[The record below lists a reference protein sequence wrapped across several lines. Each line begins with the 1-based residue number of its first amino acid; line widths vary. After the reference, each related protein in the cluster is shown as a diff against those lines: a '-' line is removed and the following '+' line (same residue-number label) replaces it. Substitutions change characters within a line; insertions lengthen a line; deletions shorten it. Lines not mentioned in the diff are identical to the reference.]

1 MKKIY
6 FAMVFIALTLASYA
20 DEVVGHYSMSYFGK
34 ENLKIKANKPEDNAF
49 TLYIQIAGEYEDD
62 EVYMSVRSQYLD
74 SFRNSLIIIRD
85 KYVEWS
91 KVAVDN
97 KITNMSKE
105 FPCQLSNISYAWYSS
120 QWWFSYTTNITPLFI
135 VMEDGQKIALAYK
148 EVVSRNNKYVDQTT
162 YLVFKTVAEIEALI
176 KATDPT
182 VVYEYYKKQS
192 SKQDLFQ

>member
-1 MKKIY
+1 
-6 FAMVFIALTLASYA
+6 MVFFTITCASYA

-49 TLYIQIAGEYEDD
+49 TFYIQIAGEYEDD
-62 EVYMSVRSQYLD
+62 EVYMSVNSQNLD
-74 SFRNSLIIIRD
+74 TFRNSLKTIRD

-97 KITNMSKE
+97 NITNMSKE
-105 FPCQLSNISYAWYSS
+105 FPCQLSNISYAWYST

-135 VMEDGQKIALAYK
+135 VMEDGQKIVLAYK
-148 EVVSRNNKYVDQTT
+148 EVVSRSNQYVDQKA

-176 KATDPT
+176 NATNPT
-182 VVYEYYKKQS
+182 IVYDYYKKQT